1 MVRTIDI
8 ISNNR
13 DLTDYKKLP
22 NNMLRSCGM
31 GSETSL
37 VVGDFHEFYHGM
49 FGNGNVFLVSI
60 SYIIEGIVGVKYLY
74 VQYLIHY
81 QKQVRYKEFNL
92 K

>member
-37 VVGDFHEFYHGM
+37 VIGDVQEFYHGM

-60 SYIIEGIVGVKYLY
+60 FYLIEITVEVNDLY
-74 VQYLIHY
+74 VPYSIHY
-81 QKQVRYKEFNL
+81 PKKVKFNT
-92 K
+92 